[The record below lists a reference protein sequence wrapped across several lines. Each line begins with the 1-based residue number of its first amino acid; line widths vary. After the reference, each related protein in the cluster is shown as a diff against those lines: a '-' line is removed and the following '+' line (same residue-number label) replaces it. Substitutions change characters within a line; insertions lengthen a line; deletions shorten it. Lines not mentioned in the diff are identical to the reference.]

1 MPGEVR
7 LAATWECVSPQQ
19 HDCTSFCHPV
29 GGELSAEL
37 GICQCHKYVSA
48 EELCDAQCLAQALQ
62 LSLAWGPS
70 RELILSV
77 KNEAG
82 DSIQMEVSSTLSP
95 DQLFQ
100 GSASIHLVQF
110 SPRGIF
116 GFIISRADVL
126 DSFLLGK
133 WRRRH
138 QTQAFPE
145 NVGGVG
151 HGCILLARAKH
162 GSCRA
167 HLQVLGNVSAVSQ
180 VLWRGES
187 GRGHRR
193 SQRRD
198 LSMERDQQGREAGG
212 ANR

>member
-1 MPGEVR
+1 MGMLKLQVAKRRMPGEVR

-126 DSFLLGK
+126 DSFLLGPRK
-133 WRRRH
+133 RLSCVPGAVERRIW
-138 QTQAFPE
+138 Q
-145 NVGGVG
+145 
-151 HGCILLARAKH
+151 
-162 GSCRA
+162 
-167 HLQVLGNVSAVSQ
+167 
-180 VLWRGES
+180 
-187 GRGHRR
+187 R
-193 SQRRD
+193 SQKITK
-198 LSMERDQQGREAGG
+198 ERPFDGEGPAGKG
-212 ANR
+212 GGWG